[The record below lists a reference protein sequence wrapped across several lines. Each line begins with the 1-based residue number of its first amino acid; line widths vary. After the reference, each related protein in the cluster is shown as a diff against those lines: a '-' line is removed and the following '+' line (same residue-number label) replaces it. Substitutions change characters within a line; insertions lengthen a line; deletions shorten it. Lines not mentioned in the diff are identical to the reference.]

1 MKKALL
7 FFLLLFV
14 CFAHASDLTYE
25 EFKHLL
31 YEKEYL
37 KAKGEYPWSW
47 WELNEDDLSSLRP
60 SKQNDKIDE
69 GMRTNRLEKIERR
82 LEDLSPAK
90 IWTYVMKLDEELS
103 FEHMSMV
110 IRSDVIAPA
119 SSGQDMDVH
128 IAADDLLYKNSGING
143 PPKMYFYFDEGS
155 FTAFHYHV
163 YLLPWFWYEGR
174 KHLPEMWDDWYGCWK
189 KEHQR
194 EKPRKVIVKALYEE
208 AARLTFHFAP
218 FIYEAIKGGDK
229 TLEQYF
235 KSSWP
240 DGHTNENFVVWWE
253 REKDNLTLPPCEGY
267 RASMKRLNGKD
278 TALNPFYREGVR
290 NMCVHTEKYYSE
302 NEQRTNYWY
311 RFLRSDY
318 EYDEEGDEDM
328 LRSFRVGDLCT
339 NNYWRMKKTKNSGD
353 LEKTEETDIK
363 RGNMMD
369 TDVFYDNTPAS
380 QPAPPMGWNS
390 YCSMNCDPTEKD
402 ILEIAKFMADNG
414 YLEAGYEY
422 INVDDGWLEKE
433 RNEKGRL
440 VARKDKF
447 PHGMGFLAG
456 RLHHLGFKAGIYLG
470 CGVTTWHGDAG
481 SLGHEFEDA
490 RQIAGWGFDY
500 LKYDYHPAEGDPE
513 RNFIREYTKMGAALR
528 ASGGNIF
535 YNLCE
540 HGRSKPWNWAHGV
553 GPMWRIGLDIR
564 DQFDGKCGL
573 WSVTD
578 AMEKGMQP
586 IADYARPGNYN
597 DPDFLVCGMRH
608 ANDWM
613 GPGCT
618 DIEYRSNFGMWCFTA
633 APLMIGGDPRKFDAV
648 AKEILTHKGYIALDK
663 DPLCVQGRCYQKKG
677 FDGQEYSLTNGYEV
691 WRRELSSLRW
701 AVALFNRSSEEKELS
716 FTYRDIELEADWTAE
731 LTDLWSGESL
741 GIITPKKPE
750 EIVYKT
756 LVAPHEFK
764 ILILKPRF

>member
-1 MKKALL
+1 MTRL
-7 FFLLLFV
+7 FLLCL
-14 CFAHASDLTYE
+14 ALA
-25 EFKHLL
+25 
-31 YEKEYL
+31 
-37 KAKGEYPWSW
+37 
-47 WELNEDDLSSLRP
+47 
-60 SKQNDKIDE
+60 
-69 GMRTNRLEKIERR
+69 
-82 LEDLSPAK
+82 
-90 IWTYVMKLDEELS
+90 
-103 FEHMSMV
+103 
-110 IRSDVIAPA
+110 
-119 SSGQDMDVH
+119 
-128 IAADDLLYKNSGING
+128 
-143 PPKMYFYFDEGS
+143 
-155 FTAFHYHV
+155 AFHCGAGEIAMD
-163 YLLPWFWYEGR
+163 L
-174 KHLPEMWDDWYGCWK
+174 
-189 KEHQR
+189 
-194 EKPRKVIVKALYEE
+194 
-208 AARLTFHFAP
+208 
-218 FIYEAIKGGDK
+218 K
-229 TLEQYF
+229 T
-235 KSSWP
+235 
-240 DGHTNENFVVWWE
+240 
-253 REKDNLTLPPCEGY
+253 
-267 RASMKRLNGKD
+267 
-278 TALNPFYREGVR
+278 
-290 NMCVHTEKYYSE
+290 
-302 NEQRTNYWY
+302 
-311 RFLRSDY
+311 
-318 EYDEEGDEDM
+318 
-328 LRSFRVGDLCT
+328 
-339 NNYWRMKKTKNSGD
+339 
-353 LEKTEETDIK
+353 
-363 RGNMMD
+363 
-369 TDVFYDNTPAS
+369 FYDNTPVS

-390 YCSMNCDPTEKD
+390 YCSMNCDPTEAE
-402 ILEIAKFMADNG
+402 ILAVAECMATNG
-414 YLEAGYEY
+414 FKEAGYVY
-422 INVDDGWLEKE
+422 VNIDDGWLKPDRDEEGK
-433 RNEKGRL
+433 L
-440 VARKDKF
+440 VAREDKF
-447 PHGMGFLAG
+447 PHGMKYLTEKIHA
-456 RLHHLGFKAGIYLG
+456 LGFKAGIYLG

-528 ASGGNIF
+528 ASGRNIF

-618 DIEYRSNFGMWCFTA
+618 DIEYRSNFGLWCFTA

-648 AKEILTHKGYIALDK
+648 TKKILTHKGYIALDK

-691 WRRELSSLRW
+691 WRRELSSLCW

>member
-25 EFKHLL
+25 EFKQLV
-31 YEKEYL
+31 YENAYL
-37 KAKGEYPWSW
+37 
-47 WELNEDDLSSLRP
+47 EDGLSSRQIGEWYWLGWHEKVVV
-60 SKQNDKIDE
+60 SAEN
-69 GMRTNRLEKIERR
+69 MTNVNRRIE
-82 LEDLSPAK
+82 EFSPAQV
-90 IWTYVMKLDEELS
+90 WTYVMRLNEELS
-103 FEHMSMV
+103 GEHMSMI
-110 IRSDVIAPA
+110 IRSDRPAPPSSWQDSRAHTTAEDILKKA
-119 SSGQDMDVH
+119 SGLRRS
-128 IAADDLLYKNSGING
+128 
-143 PPKMYFYFDEGS
+143 FYHWGNWSSIRIDN
-155 FTAFHYHV
+155 V
-163 YLLPWFWYEGR
+163 RFWYEWR
-174 KHLPEMWDDWYGCWK
+174 KHLPQVWDVWYECWK
-189 KEHQR
+189 IENIRK
-194 EKPRKVIVKALYEE
+194 KPREAIIKALQEDVYGFGYH
-208 AARLTFHFAP
+208 LAP
-218 FIYEAIKGGDK
+218 FIYNAIKAGDQSLERHFGALWPKDK
-229 TLEQYF
+229 T
-235 KSSWP
+235 
-240 DGHTNENFVVWWE
+240 NETFLAWWE
-253 REKDNLTLPPCEGY
+253 REKDNFTLPPCEGY
-267 RASMKRLNGKD
+267 KEAKKRLEGKD
-278 TALNPFYREGVR
+278 TALGRSHLNKEWDA
-290 NMCVHTEKYYSE
+290 CSKIEKYYGSGAYF
-302 NEQRTNYWY
+302 TNYWY

-318 EYDEEGDEDM
+318 EYDEEGDEDT
-328 LRSFRVGDLCT
+328 LRSFRVGDLRT

-369 TDVFYDNTPAS
+369 TDVFYDNTPVS

-390 YCSMNCDPTEKD
+390 YCSMNCDPTEKE
-402 ILEIAKFMADNG
+402 ILEIAKFMAEKG

-447 PHGMGFLAG
+447 PHGMGFLAS

-528 ASGGNIF
+528 ASGRNIF

-648 AKEILTHKGYIALDK
+648 TKEILTHKGYIALDK

-677 FDGQEYSLTNGYEV
+677 FDGKEYSLTNGYEV

-701 AVALFNRSSEEKELS
+701 AVALFNRTSEEKELS
-716 FTYRDIELEADWTAE
+716 FTYRDIELEADWTVE

-750 EIVYKT
+750 EIVYKI

>member
-14 CFAHASDLTYE
+14 GFAKASDLTYE
-25 EFKHLL
+25 GFEDLM
-31 YEKEYL
+31 YI
-37 KAKGEYPWSW
+37 KAY
-47 WELNEDDLSSLRP
+47 
-60 SKQNDKIDE
+60 
-69 GMRTNRLEKIERR
+69 
-82 LEDLSPAK
+82 LEDNDAFRDMVWSEYFVETGISETNKAHYLETANRKIKELVPAEL
-90 IWTYVMKLDEELS
+90 WTYVMKFNEELS
-103 FEHMSMV
+103 FEHMSLM
-110 IRSDVIAPA
+110 IRSDQSAPNSSWRDYEANAIAN
-119 SSGQDMDVH
+119 
-128 IAADDLLYKNSGING
+128 DLLRKADGLGG
-143 PPKMYFYFDEGS
+143 PLFFWSYGGS
-155 FTAFHYHV
+155 EQFGEIC
-163 YLLPWFWYEGR
+163 FWYEWR
-174 KHLPEMWDDWYGCWK
+174 KYLPKVWDMWYACWK
-189 KEHQR
+189 EENKR
-194 EKPRKVIVKALYEE
+194 EKPRETIVKILLEDAGG
-208 AARLTFHFAP
+208 LTYHFAP
-218 FIYEAIKGGDK
+218 FIYEAIKEGDRS
-229 TLEQYF
+229 LERNF
-235 KSSWP
+235 SALWP
-240 DGHTNENFVVWWE
+240 KGKTNETFMVWWE
-253 REKDNLTLPPCEGY
+253 REKDNFTLPPCEGY
-267 RASMKRLNGKD
+267 REAQKRLKGKD
-278 TALNPFYREGVR
+278 TAYSPRDLDAWK
-290 NMCVHTEKYYSE
+290 MCPHIEKYYE
-302 NEQRTNYWY
+302 DPAYKTNYWY
-311 RFLRSDY
+311 YFLKPDY
-318 EYDEEGDEDM
+318 EYDQEDDEYM
-328 LRSFRVGDLCT
+328 LNSFRFSDLSKDSE
-339 NNYWRMKKTKNSGD
+339 WRKEKLKSNDKKEGKEQKSMN
-353 LEKTEETDIK
+353 
-363 RGNMMD
+363 RRNMMD

-390 YCSMNCDPTEKD
+390 YCSMSCDPTEKD
-402 ILEIAKFMADNG
+402 ILEIAKFMADQG

-433 RNEKGRL
+433 RDEKGRL

-447 PHGMGFLAG
+447 PHGMRFLTS

-553 GPMWRIGLDIR
+553 GPMWRIGYDIR

-618 DIEYRSNFGMWCFTA
+618 DIEYRSNFGLWCFTA